1 MKLFDGALPSLERAL
16 DARQARQTALAS
28 NLANADT
35 PGFMP
40 VDVDFEAAMRSAMGA
55 GGMQRTDDRHLSTS
69 GGDAGLAAT
78 ESEALAGAA
87 TPDGNRVEVDRVL
100 GELAANGMQYTAAAR
115 AAGKQLA
122 MLRYVVTE
130 GNG

>member
-1 MKLFDGALPSLERAL
+1 MKLFDGALPTLERAL

-28 NLANADT
+28 DLANADT

-40 VDVDFEAAMRSAMGA
+40 VDVDFEAAMRSALD
-55 GGMQRTDDRHLSTS
+55 GGDVRRTDDRHL
-69 GGDAGLAAT
+69 GDAGAAVGLLAT